1 MLSACYVTL
10 KFPRKWNKLLNQNHH
25 RPLHNEVGVALAG
38 ESADYAQQN
47 EPWRENVTNQSASWI
62 QKTQIAKGNYGGWV
76 DTLEPQCKPKQAL
89 QQISFPW
96 YDNLLEKFVAEF
108 TG

>member
-1 MLSACYVTL
+1 M
-10 KFPRKWNKLLNQNHH
+10 
-25 RPLHNEVGVALAG
+25 EG
-38 ESADYAQQN
+38 ECN
-47 EPWRENVTNQSASWI
+47 EPISFPDT
-62 QKTQIAKGNYGGWV
+62 KTQIAKGNYEGWV